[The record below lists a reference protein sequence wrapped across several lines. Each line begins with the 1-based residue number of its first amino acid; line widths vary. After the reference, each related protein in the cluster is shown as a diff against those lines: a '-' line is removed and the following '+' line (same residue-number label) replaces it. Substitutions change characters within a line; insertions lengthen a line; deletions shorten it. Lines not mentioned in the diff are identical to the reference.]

1 MGDFMIDFKTRRKY
15 YIKKIAS
22 NPNMVKVLLSKD
34 MKPEVLKVIVYPMTE
49 GQLEI
54 AESVYTTMEKMNL
67 LMEKAIEDELESIPV
82 EENMA
87 IEILSNTIN
96 KLVNGEDPSPVLESL
111 KDPKNSALYVYHMT
125 VAMLTEPEDM
135 IEALT
140 DKTGFDFD
148 DPIQNT
154 QFKLLMSEASK
165 IANPDQTQKTDL
177 TDDEMKFVREYTAE
191 FVRLCDGN
199 NKKTV
204 EEDAPKQFFKNDD
217 DFSY

>member
-1 MGDFMIDFKTRRKY
+1 MSDFKTRRKNY
-15 YIKKIAS
+15 LKKIAS
-22 NPNMVKVLLSKD
+22 NPNVVEILLSKD
-34 MKPEVLKVIVYPMTE
+34 MKPEVLKVMICPRNE

-54 AESVYTTMEKMNL
+54 AESVYTTIEKMNL
-67 LMEKAIEDELESIPV
+67 LMEKAIEDELKSIPV

-148 DPIQNT
+148 DPIQRT

-165 IANPDQTQKTDL
+165 IANPDQIQKTDL
-177 TDDEMKFVREYTAE
+177 TDDEIKFVREYTAE

-204 EEDAPKQFFKNDD
+204 EEDTPKQFFKNDD